1 MNEGVIGIT
10 ILALLVGL
18 VLLRVPVSFALA
30 IAALPGLFIDE
41 KLSPLILIDRMQV
54 QYGSVIL
61 TSIPF
66 FILAA
71 NLMNSAKITDRLIKL
86 SLSMV
91 GFLRGGLG
99 YVNILVSMF
108 FAGIS
113 GSSNADAAGIGSIL
127 IPAMIKQKF
136 DVNYTVAV
144 TACSAVMGCIIPP
157 SIMMV
162 IWGGTLN
169 VSVAALFLAGIIP
182 GILIGL
188 SQMLLTYILARKRD
202 YPKHYKEFSSQKM
215 ARSAKDA
222 FWALL
227 TPVIIVGGIV
237 GGIVTPTEASAIA
250 VFYSMIVGVFIYK
263 SLSFKS
269 IMNEFMNT
277 AKFSAIIL
285 FSIGTAAIYGWVFAY
300 FHIPTYI
307 VNHLSGISSN
317 PTVILIICS
326 LCFLV
331 IGAFMDAVPAIIILA
346 PLLQPVADTV
356 GIDRIH
362 FAIVCNVTLGIGLI
376 TPPYGLT
383 LLISSEIAKI
393 NCIQA
398 IREVSLF
405 FLFMVGIV
413 GLIIFFP
420 DFFLFLPRLFSI

>member
-1 MNEGVIGIT
+1 MSAGVVGFT

-18 VLLRVPVSFALA
+18 VLLRIPVSFSLMV
-30 IAALPGLFIDE
+30 AALPALFIDE

-61 TSIPF
+61 TAIPF

-71 NLMNSAKITDRLIKL
+71 NLMNRAKITERLIN
-86 SLSMV
+86 LSMTLV
-91 GFLRGGLG
+91 GFMRGGLG
-99 YVNILVSMF
+99 YVNIMVSMF

-113 GSSNADAAGIGSIL
+113 GSSNADAAGIGSVL
-127 IPAMIKQKF
+127 IPAMIKQKY

-169 VSVAALFLAGIIP
+169 VSVAGLFLAGILP
-182 GILIGL
+182 GIFIGL
-188 SQMLLTYILARKRD
+188 SQMLLTFILARKRH
-202 YPKHYKEFSSQKM
+202 YPKHCENFSFGEFAS
-215 ARSAKDA
+215 AAKDA

-237 GGIVTPTEASAIA
+237 GGIVTPTESSAIA
-250 VFYSMIVGVFIYK
+250 VFYSIIVGVFVYK
-263 SLSFKS
+263 ELGIKD
-269 IMNEFMNT
+269 IMEELMNT
-277 AKFSAIIL
+277 AKFSSIIL
-285 FSIGTAAIYGWVFAY
+285 FAIGTAAIYGWVFAY
-300 FHIPTYI
+300 FQIPTYI
-307 VNHLSGISSN
+307 VHHLSALSDN
-317 PTVILIICS
+317 PTVILVICA

-331 IGAFMDAVPAIIILA
+331 VGAFMDAVPAIIILA
-346 PLLQPVADTV
+346 PLLQPVADAV
-356 GIDRIH
+356 GIDRMH

-398 IREVSLF
+398 LEEIGLF
-405 FLFMVGIV
+405 FIFMLGILV
-413 GLIIFFP
+413 LIIFFP
-420 DFFLFLPRLFSI
+420 DLFLLLPRLFGM

>member
-1 MNEGVIGIT
+1 MSGGVVGFT
-10 ILALLVGL
+10 ILALLIGL
-18 VLLRVPVSFALA
+18 VLLRIPVSFSLM
-30 IAALPGLFIDE
+30 IAALPALFIDE

-61 TSIPF
+61 TAIPF

-71 NLMNSAKITDRLIKL
+71 NLMNRAKITERLIN
-86 SLSMV
+86 LSMTLV
-91 GFLRGGLG
+91 GFMRGGLG
-99 YVNILVSMF
+99 YVNIMVSMF

-113 GSSNADAAGIGSIL
+113 GSSNADAAGIGSVL
-127 IPAMIKQKF
+127 IPAMIKQKY

-169 VSVAALFLAGIIP
+169 VSVAGLFLAGILP
-182 GILIGL
+182 GILIGF
-188 SQMLLTYILARKRD
+188 SQMLLTFILARKRH
-202 YPKHYKEFSSQKM
+202 YPRHCENFSIGELAS
-215 ARSAKDA
+215 AAKDA

-237 GGIVTPTEASAIA
+237 GGIVTPTESSAIA
-250 VFYSMIVGVFIYK
+250 VFYSIIVGAFVYK
-263 SLSFKS
+263 ELSIKD
-269 IMNEFMNT
+269 IMEELMNT
-277 AKFSAIIL
+277 AKFSSIIL
-285 FSIGTAAIYGWVFAY
+285 FAIGTAAIYGWVFAY
-300 FHIPTYI
+300 FQIPTYI
-307 VNHLSGISSN
+307 VHHLSVLSDN
-317 PTVILIICS
+317 PTVILVICAS
-326 LCFLV
+326 CFLV

-346 PLLQPVADTV
+346 PLLQPVADAV
-356 GIDRIH
+356 GIDRMH

-398 IREVSLF
+398 LEEIGLF
-405 FLFMVGIV
+405 FIFMLGILV
-413 GLIIFFP
+413 LIIFFP
-420 DFFLFLPRLFSI
+420 DLFLLLPRLFGM